1 MTTKWEK
8 TGQTRAPLS
17 KAIEYYMN
25 PENSRNSAPKFV
37 REIKILS
44 REGDTVTWEQHS
56 AIMGMR
62 LRSVVKTS
70 LNRASNTFETQAMS
84 GSGKGTI
91 MTRTLKSIPTGTEVR
106 YTYDMHLPVLGFLVR
121 GRGKKIFE
129 HTVDED
135 MKALDSVP

>member
-1 MTTKWEK
+1 MTKWEK
-8 TGQTRAPLS
+8 TGRTKAPLS
-17 KAIEYYMN
+17 KVIEYYMN
-25 PENSRNSAPKFV
+25 PENSRKAAPNFV

-44 REGDTVTWEQHS
+44 RESDTVTWEQHS

-70 LNRASNTFETQAMS
+70 LNRATNTFETQAMA
-84 GSGKGTI
+84 GNGKGTI

-106 YTYDMHLPVLGFLVR
+106 YTYDMHFPVVGFLVKGR
-121 GRGKKIFE
+121 GRKIFE

-135 MKALDSVP
+135 MKALDAVA